1 VADLLS
7 EIAKS
12 TISPEAAARA
22 LEELQH
28 ISSACAATLRGS
40 DEFFLRNLANLLIL
54 SPPMQDALRAH
65 PDWLLWLRNRV
76 AGLLQCSSPPNYEKA
91 WEGWLSGGQTPA
103 NVMEGIRA
111 LKRREYLEISYLDL
125 SGIAS
130 FEQIVARLSALADW
144 VISKVLL
151 CCWRSLNGR
160 ATSSLEWAD
169 GPEDFAVVAM
179 GKLGGAELNYS
190 SDVDLIF
197 CRRSSDRLHL
207 ATCLGERLVQ
217 ELSRPG
223 PEGFLYRVDMRLRPY
238 GETGPLVPTLSNL
251 ANYFESWGEA
261 WERQALIKA
270 RPVAGG
276 EDLCRRFSEFV
287 RDFVFARQMDDS
299 SLEEIKRVKYR
310 SEREH
315 AADTGRLNIKQ
326 GSGGIRDIEFYVQ
339 YLQLIAGWQHPA
351 ARAGST
357 LQALHGL
364 AEAKMLLEGELSQ
377 LSLAY
382 VLLRTVEH
390 RLQLR
395 SLVAECRI
403 PDQPEELRLLAQ
415 GLGFDDA
422 TGGAGRGFERVL
434 GNYRA
439 SVRRNLERIYLT
451 PGYLRVREHE
461 EEFAQLL
468 TDRTPR
474 GRVRQILSHYG
485 FQDIDK
491 AWQNLRLMALGPA
504 GHMLPPGER
513 RAFLEIVVPILEV
526 LRDSVDPDQALHHLE
541 SFAAATGNRVSFLR
555 TLASRRPHLARLSNL
570 LALSNRCHQ
579 ILVRHPEYFDSL
591 ARGVH
596 IHEGRSCQEMYAEL
610 LDRVESS
617 PQREENGLVLRR
629 FRQREMIRV
638 AYRDLAGL
646 ADPLEVSRELS
657 ELAEACV
664 RVAADLT
671 HSRSEGRE
679 GHNHDLLWILGLGK
693 FGSRQMHYGSDLDLI
708 LLYDAPPAA
717 ESAEM
722 RANAQLSYD
731 NRGEEILRV
740 LSAVTSEG
748 VAYSVDLRLRPEGSS
763 GLLARSWE
771 SFLAYSRGYMQ
782 PWERM
787 ALVRSRM
794 LEKPGL
800 GAGRWDDVVE
810 QVVWR
815 YPWEE
820 EAFEQIRRLKRRIET
835 EKSKESA
842 VCVDFKYGKGGI
854 TDLEFLIQFLQIAY
868 GNRHPGVRAPG
879 LAQAACALKETGA
892 RTPGCRF
899 P

>member
-1 VADLLS
+1 
-7 EIAKS
+7 
-12 TISPEAAARA
+12 
-22 LEELQH
+22 
-28 ISSACAATLRGS
+28 
-40 DEFFLRNLANLLIL
+40 
-54 SPPMQDALRAH
+54 
-65 PDWLLWLRNRV
+65 
-76 AGLLQCSSPPNYEKA
+76 
-91 WEGWLSGGQTPA
+91 
-103 NVMEGIRA
+103 
-111 LKRREYLEISYLDL
+111 
-125 SGIAS
+125 
-130 FEQIVARLSALADW
+130 
-144 VISKVLL
+144 
-151 CCWRSLNGR
+151 
-160 ATSSLEWAD
+160 
-169 GPEDFAVVAM
+169 
-179 GKLGGAELNYS
+179 
-190 SDVDLIF
+190 
-197 CRRSSDRLHL
+197 
-207 ATCLGERLVQ
+207 
-217 ELSRPG
+217 
-223 PEGFLYRVDMRLRPY
+223 
-238 GETGPLVPTLSNL
+238 
-251 ANYFESWGEA
+251 
-261 WERQALIKA
+261 
-270 RPVAGG
+270 
-276 EDLCRRFSEFV
+276 
-287 RDFVFARQMDDS
+287 
-299 SLEEIKRVKYR
+299 
-310 SEREH
+310 
-315 AADTGRLNIKQ
+315 
-326 GSGGIRDIEFYVQ
+326 
-339 YLQLIAGWQHPA
+339 
-351 ARAGST
+351 
-357 LQALHGL
+357 
-364 AEAKMLLEGELSQ
+364 
-377 LSLAY
+377 
-382 VLLRTVEH
+382 
-390 RLQLR
+390 
-395 SLVAECRI
+395 
-403 PDQPEELRLLAQ
+403 
-415 GLGFDDA
+415 
-422 TGGAGRGFERVL
+422 
-434 GNYRA
+434 
-439 SVRRNLERIYLT
+439 
-451 PGYLRVREHE
+451 
-461 EEFAQLL
+461 
-468 TDRTPR
+468 
-474 GRVRQILSHYG
+474 
-485 FQDIDK
+485 
-491 AWQNLRLMALGPA
+491 
-504 GHMLPPGER
+504 
-513 RAFLEIVVPILEV
+513 
-526 LRDSVDPDQALHHLE
+526 
-541 SFAAATGNRVSFLR
+541 
-555 TLASRRPHLARLSNL
+555 
-570 LALSNRCHQ
+570 
-579 ILVRHPEYFDSL
+579 
-591 ARGVH
+591 
-596 IHEGRSCQEMYAEL
+596 
-610 LDRVESS
+610 VESS

-892 RTPGCRF
+892 LSARERDEVLAAHQFQRRTENHYQLLQEWTSREVSRESPLLARLARSLGYCGELDAARKAF
-899 P
+899 LADWDAHARIVRQMVEKYFY